1 MAMTDYSARHHAALE
16 RQAAEQKREQDEKAT
31 VWAFVWTLFA
41 FKMASVLVLL
51 YWVGPGEFAYL
62 VGATTW
68 PWLVIPGIALAG
80 PVSYR
85 LRLRRMRK
93 RRDALRRAEFN
104 LDGAPRQ
111 ATTRRPGAR

>member
-1 MAMTDYSARHHAALE
+1 MAMIDHSAQHHAALTRMESE
-16 RQAAEQKREQDEKAT
+16 RKREQDEKVTA
-31 VWAFVWTLFA
+31 WAFLWTLFG

-51 YWVGPGEFAYL
+51 FWIGPGEFAYI

-80 PVSYR
+80 PISYQ

-93 RRDALRRAEFN
+93 RREHLRRAEFSVHQSPKRMS
-104 LDGAPRQ
+104 AKR
-111 ATTRRPGAR
+111 

>member
-1 MAMTDYSARHHAALE
+1 MAMIDQSARHQAALQ
-16 RQAAEQKREQDEKAT
+16 RLAAERKQEHDEKVTA
-31 VWAFVWTLFA
+31 WAFLWTLFA

-51 YWVGPGEFAYL
+51 FWVGPGEFAYI

-80 PVSYR
+80 PISYQ

-93 RRDALRRAEFN
+93 RREQLRRAEFA
-104 LDGAPRQ
+104 LHDGPRRVS
-111 ATTRRPGAR
+111 AKR

>member
-1 MAMTDYSARHHAALE
+1 MAMIDHSAKHQAALE
-16 RQAAEQKREQDEKAT
+16 RLAAERKREHDEKVTA
-31 VWAFVWTLFA
+31 WAFIWTLFG

-51 YWVGPGEFAYL
+51 FWIGPGEFAYI

-80 PVSYR
+80 PISYQ

-93 RRDALRRAEFN
+93 RRDQLRRAEFSAHG
-104 LDGAPRQ
+104 LPKRVS
-111 ATTRRPGAR
+111 TKR